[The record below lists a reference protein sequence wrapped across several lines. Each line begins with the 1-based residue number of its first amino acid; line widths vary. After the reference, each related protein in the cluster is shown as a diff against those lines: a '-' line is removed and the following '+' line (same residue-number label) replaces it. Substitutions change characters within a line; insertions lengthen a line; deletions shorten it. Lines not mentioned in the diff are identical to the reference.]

1 MKVKSLS
8 RVRLLATPW
17 TAAYQALPSLG
28 FSRQEYWSGVNIG
41 IVMDKLEIYVVVYM
55 DKCVWKNIS
64 QKINS
69 VNHWVVIYQC
79 LFFSL
84 YFST

>member
-1 MKVKSLS
+1 
-8 RVRLLATPW
+8 
-17 TAAYQALPSLG
+17 
-28 FSRQEYWSGVNIG
+28 
-41 IVMDKLEIYVVVYM
+41 MDKLEIYVVVYM